1 MFGKLESGVGKGWG
15 KGGVFSRFTDG
26 ELGTA
31 LSDSLRN
38 LFTCGRATNN
48 YRAKNDFPFR
58 QPYNINRAVRGNTGL
73 SY

>member
-15 KGGVFSRFTDG
+15 KGGVFSRFTEG

-48 YRAKNDFPFR
+48 YRAYIGRKTTSPS
-58 QPYNINRAVRGNTGL
+58 GSHTT
-73 SY
+73 